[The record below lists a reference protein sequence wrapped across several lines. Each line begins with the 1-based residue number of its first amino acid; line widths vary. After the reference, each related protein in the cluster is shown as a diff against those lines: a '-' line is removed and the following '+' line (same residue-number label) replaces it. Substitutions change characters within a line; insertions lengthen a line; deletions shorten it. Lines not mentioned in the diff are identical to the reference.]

1 MVHYTKIREAQDLSK
16 DIFISYRN
24 DGCSNQ
30 FAHRLASDLTGLGYS
45 VYFNPNE
52 QHSDCFPDRLKN
64 AVKECKDF
72 ILVLSPNSIQR
83 LCRNDDVDWVREEIL
98 TAKANGRHIIPV
110 LVDGATMPSR
120 PEDMPENLS
129 FLPYVD
135 AIKLPDEY
143 MDSPF
148 TALLVGLYSKQDG
161 KDRYKDAFNSNPDYP
176 VNDVFARLTEKA
188 GAGDVEA
195 MYELAMMHYYGVT
208 SAEGQSSFDYEQAVY
223 WLRRVSEAD
232 HPLCHEA
239 ENILARMY
247 YNGTVPAEPQS
258 YEKAMEYI
266 ERAAPYSEY
275 AKGQKAYHLREGIG
289 CEFDFQR
296 YLDFLK
302 EGMENGDNMRA
313 IGLANFYIKYGKYD
327 EAMAVYDSI
336 ENLTPDMNYQIGMLY
351 RNGVLTDPP
360 KPDFMQAAYYLRSA
374 ADDNHIM
381 AAYEYG
387 MLCFRPTGRFRK
399 DFRSAQKYLQI
410 AADGGLA
417 NAQYVLGFMYK
428 SGHVT
433 RDLPKAVEYLEKAR
447 AQGHSFSAMELAS
460 LYQQPEVQ
468 NYQRAYECATM
479 AADHGIAEGEFLLA
493 QLLFLGRGCEPDIN
507 KAYVLY
513 SRAYDHGI
521 HYASVMKSH
530 IDRLKREGRVQL

>member
-1 MVHYTKIREAQDLSK
+1 MSK

-30 FAHRLASDLTGLGYS
+30 FAHRLANDLTGLGYS

-52 QHSDCFPDRLKN
+52 QHSDCFPERLKN
-64 AVKECKDF
+64 AVKDCKDF
-72 ILVLSPNSIQR
+72 ILVLSPSSIER
-83 LCRNDDVDWVREEIL
+83 LKRNDNVDWVREEIL
-98 TAKANGRHIIPV
+98 TAKENSKHIIPV
-110 LVDGATMPSR
+110 LVDGAAMPSG
-120 PEDMPENLS
+120 PEEMPKSLG

-148 TALLVGLYSKQDG
+148 TSLLVGLKSKQDG
-161 KDRYKDAFNSNPDYP
+161 RDRYKNAFNSNPDYP
-176 VNDVFARLTEKA
+176 VDQVFEQLSHKA
-188 GAGDVEA
+188 KDGDVEA
-195 MYELAMMHYYGVT
+195 MYELAMIHYYGVT
-208 SAEGQSSFDYEQAVY
+208 TASSQSSWDYEQAVH
-223 WLRRVSEAD
+223 WLRLVSESE

-258 YEKAMEYI
+258 YEKSTEYI

-275 AKGQKAYHLREGIG
+275 AKSQKAYHLREGIG
-289 CEFDFQR
+289 CEFDYNK

-302 EGMENGDNMRA
+302 EGFDTGDTMRA
-313 IGLANFYIKYGKYD
+313 VGLANFYIKYGKYN
-327 EAMAVYDSI
+327 EAMEVFDSI
-336 ENLTPDMNYQIGMLY
+336 ENLTPEINYQIGMLY
-351 RNGVLTDPP
+351 RNGVLSDPP
-360 KPDFMQAAYYLRSA
+360 KPDFMQAAFYLRSA
-374 ADDNHIM
+374 ADENHIA

-399 DFRSAQKYLQI
+399 DFRSAEKYLKL
-410 AADGGLA
+410 AADGGHA

-433 RDLPKAVEYLEKAR
+433 RDLPLAVEYLEKAR
-447 AQGHSFSAMELAS
+447 AQGNSFSAMELVT

-479 AADHGIAEGEFLLA
+479 AAEHGVAEGEFLLA
-493 QLLFLGRGCEPDIN
+493 NLLFLGRGCEPDMN
-507 KAYVLY
+507 KAYELFR
-513 SRAYDHGI
+513 RAYDHGI
-521 HYASVMKSH
+521 HYASVMMARIDKLKLENH
-530 IDRLKREGRVQL
+530 I

>member
-1 MVHYTKIREAQDLSK
+1 ME
-16 DIFISYRN
+16 
-24 DGCSNQ
+24 
-30 FAHRLASDLTGLGYS
+30 LGYS

-64 AVKECKDF
+64 AVKDCKDF
-72 ILVLSPNSIQR
+72 ILVLSPACIER
-83 LCRNDDVDWVREEIL
+83 LKRDDDVDWVREEIL
-98 TAKANGRHIIPV
+98 TAKENGKNIIPV
-110 LVDGATMPSR
+110 LVDGASMPSR
-120 PEDMPENLS
+120 PEDMPEKLG

-143 MDSPF
+143 MNSPF
-148 TALLVGLYSKQDG
+148 TTLLVGLNSKQDG
-161 KDRYKDAFNSNPDYP
+161 RDRYKDAFNSNPDYS
-176 VNDVFARLTEKA
+176 VNEIFAQLAEEARS
-188 GAGDVEA
+188 GSVEA

-208 SAEGQSSFDYEQAVY
+208 SAEGQSAWDYEQAVY

-258 YEKAMEYI
+258 YEKSMEYI

-289 CEFDFQR
+289 CEFDYQK

-302 EGMENGDNMRA
+302 EGIDNGDNMRA

-327 EAMAVYDSI
+327 EAMAVYDTL
-336 ENLTPDMNYQIGMLY
+336 ENLTPDINYQIGMLY
-351 RNGVLTDPP
+351 RNGVLSDPP
-360 KPDFMQAAYYLRSA
+360 KPDFMQAAYYLRNA
-374 ADDNHIM
+374 ADENHIT

-399 DFRSAQKYLQI
+399 DFRSAEKYLKL
-410 AADGGLA
+410 AADGGHA

-447 AQGHSFSAMELAS
+447 AQGNSFSAMELAM

-468 NYQRAYECATM
+468 NYQRAYECAVM
-479 AADHGIAEGEFLLA
+479 AAEHGIAEGEFLLA
-493 QLLFLGRGCEPDIN
+493 SLLLLGRGCEPNVN
-507 KAYVLY
+507 KAYDFCR
-513 SRAYDHGI
+513 RAYNHGI
-521 HYASVMKSH
+521 HYASVMMAR
-530 IDRLKREGRVQL
+530 IEALKKEKNI

>member
-1 MVHYTKIREAQDLSK
+1 MSK

-30 FAHRLASDLTGLGYS
+30 FAHRLASDLMGLGYS

-72 ILVLSPNSIQR
+72 LLVLSPACVER
-83 LCRNDDVDWVREEIL
+83 LQRNDDIDWVREELL
-98 TAKANGRHIIPV
+98 TAKENGKHIIPV
-110 LVDGATMPSR
+110 LVDGAVMPSR

-148 TALLVGLYSKQDG
+148 TTLLVGLNSKQDG
-161 KDRYKDAFNSNPDYP
+161 QDRYKDAFNGNPDYP
-176 VNDVFARLTEKA
+176 VNQIFCQLLEQAKT
-188 GAGDVEA
+188 GNIEA

-208 SAEGQSSFDYEQAVY
+208 SAQGQSNWDYEQAVY
-223 WLRRVSEAD
+223 WLRIVSESN
-232 HPLCHEA
+232 HLLCHEA

-247 YNGTVPAEPQS
+247 YNGTVPTESQS

-275 AKGQKAYHLREGIG
+275 AKSQKAYHLREGIG
-289 CEFDFQR
+289 CEFDFNR

-302 EGMENGDNMRA
+302 EGFDTGDSMRA

-327 EAMAVYDSI
+327 EAMAVYDSL
-336 ENLTPDMNYQIGMLY
+336 ENLTPDINYQIGMLY
-351 RNGVLTDPP
+351 RNGVLSTPP
-360 KPDFMQAAYYLRSA
+360 KPDFMQAAFYLRNA
-374 ADDNHIM
+374 ADENHIM

-399 DFRSAQKYLQI
+399 DFRSAEKYMKI
-410 AADGGLA
+410 AADGGFA

-433 RDLPKAVEYLEKAR
+433 TDLPKAVEYLEKAK

-468 NYQRAYECATM
+468 NYQQAYECAKM
-479 AADHGIAEGEFLLA
+479 AAEHGVAEGEFLLA
-493 QLLFLGRGCEPDIN
+493 NLLFLGRGCEPDVN
-507 KAYVLY
+507 KAYELFK
-513 SRAYDHGI
+513 RAYAHGI
-521 HYASVMKSH
+521 HYASIMIAR
-530 IDRLKREGRVQL
+530 IDKLKREKSI

>member
-1 MVHYTKIREAQDLSK
+1 MSK

-64 AVKECKDF
+64 AVKDCKDF
-72 ILVLSPNSIQR
+72 ILVLSPSCIER
-83 LCRNDDVDWVREEIL
+83 LKRDDEVDWVREEII
-98 TAKANGRHIIPV
+98 TAKENGKHIIPV
-110 LVDGATMPSR
+110 LVDGAVMPSR
-120 PEDMPENLS
+120 PEDMPPRLS

-143 MDSPF
+143 KDSPF
-148 TALLVGLYSKQDG
+148 STLLCGLFSKQDG
-161 KDRYKDAFNSNPDYP
+161 RDRYKNAFNSNQNYP
-176 VNDVFARLTEKA
+176 VNDVFAKLSEKA
-188 GAGDVEA
+188 KAGDIEA
-195 MYELAMMHYYGVT
+195 MYELGMMHYYGVT
-208 SAEGQSSFDYEQAVY
+208 SLSGQSNWDYEQTVY
-223 WLRRVSEAD
+223 WLKKVADSE

-275 AKGQKAYHLREGIG
+275 AKSQKAYHLREGIG
-289 CEFDFQR
+289 CEFDYDR
-296 YLDFLK
+296 YQDFLK
-302 EGMENGDNMRA
+302 QDFDTGDSMRA
-313 IGLANFYIKYGKYD
+313 IGLANFYIKYGKYN

-336 ENLTPDMNYQIGMLY
+336 ENPTPDVSYQIGMLY

-360 KPDFMQAAYYLRSA
+360 KPDFIQAAFYLRNA
-374 ADDNHIM
+374 ADENHIL

-387 MLCFRPTGRFRK
+387 MLCFRPTGRLRK
-399 DFRSAQKYLQI
+399 DFKNAEKYLKI
-410 AADGGLA
+410 AADGGNA

-428 SGHVT
+428 SGHITV
-433 RDLPKAVEYLEKAR
+433 DLPKAIEYLEKAK
-447 AQGHSFSAMELAS
+447 AQGHSFSAMELVC

-468 NYQRAYECATM
+468 NYQRAYECAVM
-479 AADHGIAEGEFLLA
+479 AAEHGLAEGEFLLA
-493 QLLFLGRGCEPDIN
+493 NLLFLGRGCEPDTN
-507 KAYVLY
+507 KAYELF
-513 SRAYDHGI
+513 SRAYAHGI
-521 HYASVMKSH
+521 HYASVMMARIESIK
-530 IDRLKREGRVQL
+530 KEQLI

>member
-1 MVHYTKIREAQDLSK
+1 LSK

-30 FAHRLASDLTGLGYS
+30 FAHRLADDLMGMGYS

-52 QHSDCFPDRLKN
+52 QHSDCFPERLKN
-64 AVKECKDF
+64 AVCDCKDF
-72 ILVLSPNSIQR
+72 LLVLSPGSIERLQR
-83 LCRNDDVDWVREEIL
+83 GDDVDWVREELL
-98 TAKANGRHIIPV
+98 TAKNNGKNIIPV
-110 LVDGATMPSR
+110 LVDGATMPAR
-120 PEDMPENLS
+120 PEDMPESLR

-135 AIKLPDEY
+135 AITLPDEY
-143 MDSPF
+143 KNSPF
-148 TALLVGLYSKQDG
+148 TSLLVGLNSKRDG
-161 KDRYKDAFNSNPDYP
+161 QDRYKDAFNSNPDYP
-176 VNDVFARLTEKA
+176 VNEIFKELSDEAKA
-188 GAGDVEA
+188 GSVES

-208 SAEGQSSFDYEQAVY
+208 SAEGQSAWDYEQAVY

-258 YEKAMEYI
+258 YEKSMEYI

-289 CEFDFQR
+289 CEFDFR
-296 YLDFLK
+296 KYLDFLK
-302 EGMENGDNMRA
+302 EGFDKGDNMRA

-336 ENLTPDMNYQIGMLY
+336 ENLTPDINYQIGMLY
-351 RNGVLTDPP
+351 RNGVLSDPP
-360 KPDFMQAAYYLRSA
+360 KPDFMQAAYYLRNA
-374 ADDNHIM
+374 ADGNHIM

-399 DFRSAQKYLQI
+399 DFRSAEKYLKI

-417 NAQYVLGFMYK
+417 NAQYVLGFMYA

-433 RDLPKAVEYLEKAR
+433 RDLAKAVEYYEKAR

-468 NYQRAYECATM
+468 NYQRAYECALM
-479 AADHGIAEGEFLLA
+479 AAEHSIAEGEFLLA
-493 QLLFLGRGCEPDIN
+493 NLLFLGRGCEPNIN
-507 KAYVLY
+507 KAYDFY
-513 SRAYDHGI
+513 CRAYNHGI
-521 HYASVMKSH
+521 HYASVMMARVEK
-530 IDRLKREGRVQL
+530 LKKGKN

>member
-1 MVHYTKIREAQDLSK
+1 MAK

-30 FAHRLASDLTGLGYS
+30 FAHRLASDLEDLGYS

-52 QHSDCFPDRLKN
+52 QQSDSFPDRLKN
-64 AVKECKDF
+64 AVKSCKDF
-72 ILVLSPNSIQR
+72 ILVLSPASMER
-83 LCRNDDVDWVREEIL
+83 LQRNDEIDWVREEIL
-98 TAKANGRHIIPV
+98 AAKESGKHIIPV
-110 LVDGATMPSR
+110 LVEGAVMPSR
-120 PEDMPENLS
+120 QEDMPEKLR

-143 MDSPF
+143 KRSPF
-148 TALLVGLYSKQDG
+148 TSLLGGLLSKQDG
-161 KDRYKDAFNSNPDYP
+161 LDSYKDAFNSNPDYR
-176 VNDVFARLTEKA
+176 VDQVFEQLLNDANA
-188 GAGDVEA
+188 GSLEA
-195 MYELAMMHYYGVT
+195 MYELGMNYYYGET
-208 SAEGQSSFDYEQAVY
+208 SAQGESRWDYEQAVH
-223 WLRRVSEAD
+223 WLRKVSESD
-232 HPLCHEA
+232 HPLRYHA
-239 ENILARMY
+239 DNILARMY

-266 ERAAPYSEY
+266 ERAAPYNDY
-275 AKGQKAYHLREGIG
+275 AKSQKAYHLREGLG
-289 CEFDFQR
+289 CEFDFQK

-302 EGMENGDNMRA
+302 DGIGKGDNMMA
-313 IGLANFYIKYGKYD
+313 IGLANFYIKYGKYA
-327 EAMAVYDSI
+327 EAMEVYDSI
-336 ENLTPDMNYQIGMLY
+336 EILTPEINYRIGMLY

-360 KPDFMQAAYYLRSA
+360 KPDFMQAAYYLRNA
-374 ADDNHIM
+374 ADENHIM

-417 NAQYVLGFMYK
+417 DAQYVLGFMYK

-433 RDLPKAVEYLEKAR
+433 RDLPKAVEYLEKAK

-468 NYQRAYECATM
+468 NYQRAFECATM
-479 AADHGIAEGEFLLA
+479 AAEHNLAEGEFLLA
-493 QLLFLGRGCEPDIN
+493 NMLFFGRGCEPNMN
-507 KAYVLY
+507 KAYELY
-513 SRAYDHGI
+513 DRAYAPGI
-521 HYASVMKSH
+521 HYATVMMARIDKIKGNNKS
-530 IDRLKREGRVQL
+530 